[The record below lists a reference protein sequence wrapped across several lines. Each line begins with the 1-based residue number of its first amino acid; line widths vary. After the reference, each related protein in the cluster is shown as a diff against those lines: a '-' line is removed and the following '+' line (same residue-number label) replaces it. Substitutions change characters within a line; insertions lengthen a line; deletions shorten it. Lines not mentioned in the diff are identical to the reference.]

1 MQRWIHTALMGLLMA
16 ACSSEAPQSSAT
28 QASKPRKD
36 TGGINACALL
46 TTEEIEGAA
55 GWKPETIDSATHGRT
70 ATCNYHRADGTKVQS
85 VVLIVSPGMRVLKN
99 STEMAEWRTKAA
111 ARHPEVKLVYQPVEG
126 LGVPAIAGQSED
138 DPVPTLEASA
148 KGLLVAVR
156 SSSLD
161 VSKALAA
168 KAIARLP

>member
-1 MQRWIHTALMGLLMA
+1 M
-16 ACSSEAPQSSAT
+16 
-28 QASKPRKD
+28 
-36 TGGINACALL
+36 
-46 TTEEIEGAA
+46 
-55 GWKPETIDSATHGRT
+55 
-70 ATCNYHRADGTKVQS
+70 
-85 VVLIVSPGMRVLKN
+85 
-99 STEMAEWRTKAA
+99 
-111 ARHPEVKLVYQPVEG
+111 KLVYQPVEG

-161 VSKALAA
+161 VSMALAA